1 MNLNEFLVIN
11 AKTKLDDLSIMINE
25 LNVLNILLQKAIFL
39 KKSGIKNEQYK
50 IELLDFLIFEA
61 GTVNVNEFMKES
73 NDISLIDLCA
83 NMTFLSDE
91 NINHKLSGVFY
102 LDQEYWND
110 DKKEKFKAK
119 ILVINNRINTLSHR
133 LLYLFFIS

>member
-11 AKTKLDDLSIMINE
+11 AKTKLDDLEIMINE
-25 LNVLNILLQKAIFL
+25 LNVLNLLCQKAISL
-39 KKSGIKNEQYK
+39 KKLGIKNGQDK

-73 NDISLIDLCA
+73 NEISLIDLCA

-133 LLYLFFIS
+133 LLHLFFIS

>member
-133 LLYLFFIS
+133 LLHLFFIS